1 MRTVPV
7 MRSTLPFLLA
17 VLLSS
22 AGAAS
27 ITVKPGD
34 TLYGLARQHRTT
46 IDRLVALNAPL
57 NPQRAL
63 QVGQRL
69 KVPDPMPAAAPRPAT
84 TGPSVQRTGIRVTA
98 VLPVQGRL
106 TSPYSAQHPGLDLA
120 APTGTP
126 VRAARAGTVTESRFD
141 GRTGWGWTIVVDHW
155 DGLTTRYSHNSA
167 VLAQVG
173 QAVTTGQ
180 VIARVGS
187 TGNSTGPHLDYR
199 VMVAGQTINPMRLY

>member
-1 MRTVPV
+1 MRAL
-7 MRSTLPFLLA
+7 LPLLLA
-17 VLLSS
+17 ATLSS
-22 AGAAS
+22 AGAAT

-46 IDRLVALNAPL
+46 IDRLVTLNGNL

-69 KVPDPMPAAAPRPAT
+69 KVPDPVRAAAPRPAA
-84 TGPSVQRTGIRVTA
+84 TGARVQATGIRVTA

-106 TSPYSAQHPGLDLA
+106 TSPYSAAHPGLDLA

-141 GRTGWGWTIVVDHW
+141 GRTGWGWTLVLDHG
-155 DGLTTRYSHNSA
+155 DGMTTRYSHNSA
-167 VLAQVG
+167 NLAQVG
-173 QAVTTGQ
+173 QTVATGQ

-199 VMVAGQTINPMRLY
+199 VMIGGQTINPMRLY